1 MRTLAPA
8 LLAALVLATVEA
20 RAACEYPP
28 EVKMPDGATATQE
41 QMAAAQ
47 ATVKKYMADMETYMS
62 CLDAEAAA
70 VPADQ
75 QTPEQK
81 ALVVKRHNAAVDA
94 MENVA
99 AQFNA
104 QVKAFKAAAK

>member
-1 MRTLAPA
+1 MRAFAPI
-8 LLAALVLATVEA
+8 LLAALTLAAANV

-28 EVKMPDGATATQE
+28 EVKIPDGAKANQE
-41 QMAAAQ
+41 EMAAAQ
-47 ATVKKYMADMETYMS
+47 ASVKKYMADMETYMS

-70 VPADQ
+70 IPADQ

>member
-1 MRTLAPA
+1 MRALPPI
-8 LLAALVLATVEA
+8 LLAVLSLAAVNA

-28 EVKMPDGATATQE
+28 EVKIPDGATATQE

-47 ATVKKYMADMETYMS
+47 ATVKKYMTDMEAYMS

-70 VPADQ
+70 IPADQ

-81 ALVVKRHNAAVDA
+81 SLVVKRHNAAVDA
-94 MENVA
+94 MESVA
-99 AQFNA
+99 AAFNA

>member
-1 MRTLAPA
+1 MRALAPTLLATLA
-8 LLAALVLATVEA
+8 LAPLAA

-28 EVKMPDGATATQE
+28 EIKVPDGATATQE

-47 ATVKKYMADMETYMS
+47 ATVKKYLADMETYMN

-75 QTPEQK
+75 QTPEQQ